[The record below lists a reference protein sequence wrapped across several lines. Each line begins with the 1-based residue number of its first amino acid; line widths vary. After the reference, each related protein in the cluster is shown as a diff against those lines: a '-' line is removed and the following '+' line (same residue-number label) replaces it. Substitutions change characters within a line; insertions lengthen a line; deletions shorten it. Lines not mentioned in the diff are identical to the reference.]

1 MLKRHHVMP
10 QTQAWALLARAPAVT
25 LACAGEGGRP
35 LARALHGVVQGGAL
49 LFHGGPRGEKRAA
62 DGEEVV
68 VTAHEIVAEIPS
80 YFVDPRRACPA
91 TTFYESVELRG
102 RLERVEELALK
113 ARALQALMDRY
124 QREGGFTPIDPAGSE
139 YAALYRKA
147 VAGVVVTRVRPA
159 SIVGKR
165 KLGQERAAAG
175 VLKILEGLW
184 RRGRSGDARA
194 LERIRDAHPERPTP
208 AFLRGP
214 GGVELRCALAG
225 EDALAQAVSLVEGA
239 YWNVDVSPA
248 RIAAAHRGSTAWVG
262 ARDQGRLVATARAV
276 SDGGK
281 HAWIYDVA
289 VDPAYRGRGLG
300 TAVVELL
307 LDHPRVRGALFVHL
321 KTRDAQGF
329 YARQGFVER
338 APEVMSLRR
347 ADATAA

>member
-1 MLKRHHVMP
+1 MKRHHRMP
-10 QTQAWALLARAPAVT
+10 ETEAWALLARAPAVT
-25 LACAGEGGRP
+25 LSCLGDHGRP
-35 LARALHGVVQGGAL
+35 LARALHGVVEAGAL
-49 LFHGGPRGEKRAA
+49 MFHGGPRGEKRAA
-62 DGEEVV
+62 EGERVV

-102 RLERVEELALK
+102 RLERVQDPALK

-124 QREGGFTPIDPAGSE
+124 QREGGFVTIDPERPE

-147 VAGVVVTRVRPA
+147 VEGVIVTCVRPS
-159 SIVGKR
+159 SITGKR
-165 KLGQERAAAG
+165 KLGQERAAKG

-184 RRGRSGDARA
+184 RRGRLGDARA
-194 LERIRDAHPERPTP
+194 LERIREAHPERPTP

-214 GGVELRCALAG
+214 EGIELCCALAG
-225 EDALAQAVSLVEGA
+225 EDVLARAVSLVEGA
-239 YWNVDVSPA
+239 YWNVGVSPE
-248 RIAAAHRGSTAWVG
+248 RVAAAHRGSTAWVG
-262 ARDQGRLVATARAV
+262 ARDHGRLIATARAV

-300 TAVVELL
+300 TATIELL
-307 LDHPRVRGALFVHL
+307 LAHPRVRDALFVHL

-329 YARQGFVER
+329 YARHGFVER
-338 APEVMSLRR
+338 APQLMSLRR
-347 ADATAA
+347 AEAA